1 MPATQETSNV
11 VSIRVVNFSK
21 TICVG
26 HPAREH
32 KVPSLTTDDVDCQS
46 AHAFARLFSVG
57 LSTAG
62 MGDRGLTTAHLRGI
76 RTPSYKVAVLFG
88 TLIPKSLTESL
99 YAFRH
104 NASTSHTQ
112 TNTQAHSLQR

>member
-11 VSIRVVNFSK
+11 VSIRAVNFNK
-21 TICVG
+21 TICIR

-46 AHAFARLFSVG
+46 AHASTLLSVG

-62 MGDRGLTTAHLRGI
+62 MGNRGLTTAHLRGGDPDPI
-76 RTPSYKVAVLFG
+76 VQSSSPLWYPHTKV
-88 TLIPKSLTESL
+88 T
-99 YAFRH
+99 Y
-104 NASTSHTQ
+104 
-112 TNTQAHSLQR
+112 

>member
-11 VSIRVVNFSK
+11 VSIRAVNFNK
-21 TICVG
+21 TICIR

-46 AHAFARLFSVG
+46 AHASTLLSVG

-62 MGDRGLTTAHLRGI
+62 MGNRGLTTAHLRGI

-99 YAFRH
+99 HAFRH